1 MIYLEFKTF
10 DNYTSRI
17 MKKTYTTVPY
27 DLDPDNV
34 REAFDFMVSFEKA
47 DKFTQSSLKVGK
59 KEALNVLNIF
69 EDKCAS
75 IIEAEDVKRQKKRE
89 NEAEARRNAPILWED
104 EIAPAF
110 TNLSATLEEFK
121 NIPGYQTHLFSDALN
136 KEFRNIKDMLGIVDK
151 RF

>member
-1 MIYLEFKTF
+1 MKYLELERI
-10 DNYTSRI
+10 DNYTNKIAGKDFAS
-17 MKKTYTTVPY
+17 VPSE
-27 DLDPDNV
+27 LDPTNI

-69 EDKCAS
+69 EDKCKK
-75 IIEAEDVKRQKKRE
+75 IAETADRERQKKRE
-89 NEAEARRNAPILWED
+89 NEAQARRNAPILWEE

-121 NIPGYQTHLFSDALN
+121 NIPGYQTHLFTDALK
-136 KEFRNIKDMLGIVDK
+136 KEFRNIKNMLGIVDK
-151 RF
+151 QF